1 VFVRSRGLREP
12 TERNPFRTRYFFH
25 ALIHARRPHQL
36 GVAPHALKNTIAG
49 SLGRLRPH
57 ADANLP
63 HHPLAHW
70 AGRQMNDRHAA
81 PSSCLPGPTPL
92 QSPAASEIMLQREIW
107 SMRHICRAP
116 EMKKPH
122 RRGRRPGFAAAI
134 LARQD
139 HCAERGPPKLS
150 LCERAQS
157 SCGGGET
164 HVREAPPHA
173 TGGRGLPIFA
183 KKKPRTRRGQSSLCG
198 DLGHREKLV
207 SHRNAIAGFQPR
219 LSRTQA
225 RPLEG
230 NTLPFTWHAGQPI
243 QSPIASMSRR
253 NAPTAGSS

>member
-1 VFVRSRGLREP
+1 MLQCDICS
-12 TERNPFRTRYFFH
+12 
-25 ALIHARRPHQL
+25 
-36 GVAPHALKNTIAG
+36 
-49 SLGRLRPH
+49 
-57 ADANLP
+57 
-63 HHPLAHW
+63 
-70 AGRQMNDRHAA
+70 AA
-81 PSSCLPGPTPL
+81 TYK
-92 QSPAASEIMLQREIW
+92 SPAVIGRGKPWESASYNRGNRSPRPEASIRNIDEKFRQKGPRED
-107 SMRHICRAP
+107 RVPR
-116 EMKKPH
+116 
-122 RRGRRPGFAAAI
+122 AAI